1 MDNILRQKAEEQLFK
16 RPIDPATLTPEQA
29 REQLHELQVHQIEL
43 EMQNDELRRTQ
54 LDLEESRTRY
64 FDLYDMAP
72 VGYFTVNQGGLV
84 LETNLT
90 AANMLGMDRSGLI
103 TQPLSHYIFR
113 EDQDLF
119 YLRRNTLIKS
129 GTPQAFELR
138 MIKGATPFWV
148 SLQATV
154 AFAQDGQTVCRITI
168 SDISVRKQ
176 LETTQTFLVQ
186 CGYPGSSGD
195 FFQLLAQYLA
205 QNLEMDYVC
214 IDRLSG
220 DKLHA
225 ETVAI
230 FNDGKFD
237 TNVLYAL
244 KDTPCGA
251 VMGKIICSFPEK
263 VCHLFPNDKALLDLR
278 AEGYMGATLWGF
290 NGNPIGLIALI
301 SRKPLVNPALSEVIL
316 KLVSMR
322 AAGELERR
330 EAEEKIKQND
340 LRLVSLLN
348 LTQHRAVTIYEL
360 LDFALSEAITL
371 TASKIGYVHSYN
383 EETKECT
390 LISQSKE
397 VMKECSIADQQTV
410 YQLDKTG
417 IWGEAVRQRR
427 AIIINNF
434 QAPNPLKQ
442 GMPFDN
448 SPLHRLLTIPVF
460 IEDTIVGVVGVA
472 NKENEYDSTDATQLT
487 LLMDAAWRIA
497 NNKQAEEALRSLNV
511 SLEHRARELSYANHD
526 LKAFSYSVSHDL
538 RNPLNAILTNIEILA
553 MENRNAMG
561 ADSKTAMGY
570 IVQSANRMVE
580 VINNL
585 LTLSGLSRK
594 KIERKPVDLSNLVQ
608 TFLGVLQSAN
618 PERNIEAVIQPGV
631 MVNADAGLMQI
642 LIENLVRNAWKY
654 SSHVML
660 SRIEFG
666 EEVKNGEKTYFIR
679 DNGAG
684 FDMKDVDRLFKPFE
698 RLHSQQEFRGLGL
711 GLALAERIISKHNGT
726 IWATGEKDKG
736 ATIYFKFET

>member
-43 EMQNDELRRTQ
+43 EMHNDELRRTQ

-148 SLQATV
+148 SLQAPV
-154 AFAQDGQTVCRITI
+154 A
-168 SDISVRKQ
+168 
-176 LETTQTFLVQ
+176 
-186 CGYPGSSGD
+186 
-195 FFQLLAQYLA
+195 LAQYLA